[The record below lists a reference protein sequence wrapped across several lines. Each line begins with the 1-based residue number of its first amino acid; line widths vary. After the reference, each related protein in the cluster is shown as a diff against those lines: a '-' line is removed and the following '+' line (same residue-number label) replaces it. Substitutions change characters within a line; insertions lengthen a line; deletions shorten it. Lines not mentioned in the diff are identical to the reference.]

1 MSGVLTTQPIPY
13 QGSKRNIALTILYNF
28 PDEVNCLLEPFAG
41 SAAIS
46 LAAAHRKKASS
57 FIINDSYKPLMEL
70 WKMILDDPEQC
81 IDGYSK
87 LWNEQLDNPNE
98 FYFQIREEFNKDN
111 DPVKFLY
118 LMTRCAKN
126 AVRFNSKGEFNQS
139 PDKRRLGRK
148 PGVMRDHIMSTH
160 NLLQGKTMLKS
171 LDYEEI
177 LEMAKPGDLVYMDP
191 PYQGT
196 STKKDPRYH
205 QGLDFD
211 RFVSNLEK
219 LNERGVSFIV
229 SFDGKLGEK
238 EYGKPLPDYLNLSR
252 IEVHAGRSSQSTLNG
267 KNEKTIES
275 LYVSQTLEPK
285 IVTQLSLIA
294 A

>member
-13 QGSKRNIALTILYNF
+13 QGSKGNIALTILYNF

-211 RFVSNLEK
+211 RFEIGRASCR
-219 LNERGVSFIV
+219 ERV
-229 SFDGKLGEK
+229 
-238 EYGKPLPDYLNLSR
+238 
-252 IEVHAGRSSQSTLNG
+252 
-267 KNEKTIES
+267 
-275 LYVSQTLEPK
+275 
-285 IVTQLSLIA
+285 
-294 A
+294 

>member
-13 QGSKRNIALTILYNF
+13 QGSKRNIALTILNNF

-46 LAAAHRKKASS
+46 LAAAHRKKAIS
-57 FIINDSYKPLMEL
+57 FVVNDSYEPLMEL
-70 WKMILDDPEQC
+70 WKMILNNPEQC
-81 IDGYSK
+81 IDDYSK
-87 LWNEQLDNPNE
+87 LWHEQLNNPNE
-98 FYFQIREEFNKDN
+98 FYFQVREAFNKDN
-111 DPVKFLY
+111 DPIKFLY

-126 AVRFNSKGEFNQS
+126 AVRFNSKGDFNQS

-148 PGVMRDHIMSTH
+148 PEVMRDHIMTTH
-160 NLLQGKTMLKS
+160 NLLQGKTTLKS

-177 LEMAKPGDLVYMDP
+177 LDMAQPGDLVYMDP

-196 STKKDPRYH
+196 STKKNPRYH

-211 RFVSNLEK
+211 RFVVNLEK
-219 LNERGVSFIV
+219 LNERGVAFIV

-252 IEVHAGRSSQSTLNG
+252 IEIHAGRSSQSTLNG

-285 IVTQLSLIA
+285 IITQLTLVTV
-294 A
+294 